1 MHTTLPPLRSAS
13 AHPGGVAVVTGA
25 SRGVGQGI
33 AQALGAAGMTVY
45 VTGRSTQ
52 EGQYRM
58 GDAPLHGTIHSSAA
72 AVTAAGG
79 HGIALAC
86 DHADDAQVAAA
97 FARIAQEQGRIDI
110 LVNNALAI
118 DDSLIAPGPFWR
130 KPLAQA
136 EMLNVGLRSHYVA
149 TYHAAPLLLAAG
161 QQGAGAALV
170 AFTSSFGA
178 GCYMHGP
185 AYGAQKAG
193 CDKMAADMAVDF
205 EGSGVAAVS
214 LWLGVQRTERTTL
227 AARQREDAYGDF
239 LERSESPQF
248 VGRTLHAL
256 WRDPALAQRSGQTL
270 IVAELAQDYG
280 VRDDDERSP
289 PSWREWLGGPRPF
302 HPARVS

>member
-1 MHTTLPPLRSAS
+1 MSATPS
-13 AHPGGVAVVTGA
+13 STRVAVITGA

-52 EGQYRM
+52 EGQRHM

-79 HGIALAC
+79 RGIAVAC
-86 DHADDAQVAAA
+86 DHGDDAQVAAL
-97 FARIAQEQGRIDI
+97 FERIASEQGRIDI

-118 DDSLIAPGPFWR
+118 DDSLIAPGPFWE

-149 TYHAAPLLLAAG
+149 THRAAPLLLAAG
-161 QQGAGAALV
+161 SDGGALV
-170 AFTSSFGA
+170 VFTSSFGA

-193 CDKMAADMAVDF
+193 CDKMAFDMAVDF
-205 EGSGVAAVS
+205 EGTGVAALS

-227 AARQREDAYGDF
+227 AAQQRSDAYGDF
-239 LERSESPQF
+239 MARSESPQY
-248 VGRTLHAL
+248 VGRTIHTL

-270 IVAELAQDYG
+270 ILAELAQEYG
-280 VRDDDERSP
+280 LRDEDDRSP
-289 PSWREWLGGPRPF
+289 PSWREFLGAPRPY